1 MEDGNIPLI
10 LDNGSGM
17 FKAGFAGEDIPRV
30 IFPTVVGPDTIGYE
44 AVADQNSSLF
54 HPIQQGIITDW
65 NQMESIW
72 QHTFHNELNVTT
84 VDRPML
90 LTEAILSPKANRR
103 RMIELMFESFNIPS
117 LYIAIQPV
125 LSLYGSGRTSG
136 LVYDS
141 GYSTSYTVP
150 IYEGN
155 TIPYAV
161 HSADISGVDVTEHL
175 EQLLVKQ
182 GISLSVQD
190 VCEVK
195 EKLCYIPQDYKLE
208 ITAVT
213 NNNYELPDGKIITL
227 DNTTLTAPEII
238 FTPSIYGRNTAG
250 VPTQINTSIQSCERD
265 IQKILYKN
273 IILSSGNTM
282 FPGIAKRMEK
292 ELSSITPSHGRAKLT
307 AATERKFS
315 VWIGGSILASM
326 TSFQQMWLSKL
337 EYEEGSYVRRKC
349 F

>member
-1 MEDGNIPLI
+1 MEDGNIPLV

-30 IFPTVVGPDTIGYE
+30 IFPTVISSDRIGYE
-44 AVADQNSSLF
+44 ALANQNSSLF

-84 VDRPML
+84 EDRPVL
-90 LTEAILSPKANRR
+90 LTETVLNLKSNRDK
-103 RMIELMFESFNIPS
+103 MIELMFECFNIPS

-125 LSLYGSGRTSG
+125 LSLYASGRTTG
-136 LVYDS
+136 IVYDS
-141 GYSTSYTVP
+141 GHSTSYVVP
-150 IYEGN
+150 IFEGN
-155 TIPYAV
+155 AVPYGIQ
-161 HSADISGVDVTEHL
+161 SADVSGVDVTDHL
-175 EQLLVKQ
+175 EQLITKQ
-182 GISLSVQD
+182 GISLAGQD
-190 VCEVK
+190 LCNVK

-208 ITAVT
+208 LTAAT
-213 NNNYELPDGKIITL
+213 SKNYELPDGNIITL
-227 DNTTLTAPEII
+227 KNETLTAPEIL
-238 FTPSIYGRNTAG
+238 FTPSIIGRDTPG
-250 VPTQINTSIQSCERD
+250 IPELINTSIQACNRD
-265 IQKILYKN
+265 IHKSMYNN

-282 FPGIAKRMEK
+282 FPGIAKRVAK
-292 ELSSITPSHGRAKLT
+292 EMSSITPPRVKAKLT
-307 AATERKFS
+307 VPAERKYS

-326 TSFQQMWLSKL
+326 SSFQQMWLSKL